1 MHRLEREQLIPR
13 PVAEVFPFFA
23 DASNLE
29 ALTPSW
35 LHFRIVSPLPIEMKP
50 GAAIDYRLRLLA
62 IPFGWQTRIL
72 EWDPPRKFIDVQA
85 RGPYRRWIHLHTFE
99 PHPGP
104 DGREWT
110 RMRDAVD
117 YEVGWGP
124 LGVLAHPL
132 FVKPSLKRIFDYRR
146 ARIEALLAK

>member
-29 ALTPSW
+29 ALTPPW
-35 LHFRIVSPLPIEMKP
+35 LHFRIVSPLPIEMKA
-50 GAAIDYRLRLLA
+50 GAAIEYRLRLLG

-99 PHPGP
+99 PHPGT

-124 LGVLAHPL
+124 FGALAHPF